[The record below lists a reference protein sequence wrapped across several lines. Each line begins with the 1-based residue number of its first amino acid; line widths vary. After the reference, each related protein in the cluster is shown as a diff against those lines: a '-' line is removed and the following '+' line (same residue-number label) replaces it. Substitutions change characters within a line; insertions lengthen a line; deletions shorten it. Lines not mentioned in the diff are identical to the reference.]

1 MIESISKIEKTDILL
16 ALALAFEEKSNGGS
30 AKNAF
35 ALTEKFFSA
44 ISAEDAEMIKAR
56 AGYFDRLPAEKQK
69 IWQKIRLDKIRRRGL
84 SERLDA
90 NVHPHQIAEILNLE
104 PRAVQLL
111 VLKNLPAALSRKIA
125 GNLKTNL
132 SETEFLSDQ
141 TGLNNPINDEIVAL
155 IRRKFVS
162 NFVALEDVFEPAETD
177 KIPVQKLNDLIHH
190 LGIRE
195 TAIACRGINS
205 KETLAA
211 FLNRFDEE
219 NAKEI
224 AKNITELERVKPV
237 WVERADRLVRKSLE
251 NQFQPETLLRSL
263 GFRLLAMA
271 FVRRDATAKKYTAQ
285 KMTPFEAKNWLA
297 LVAESDREYAT
308 ASEDER
314 HILDRRK
321 RIIERLA
328 AKFV

>member
-1 MIESISKIEKTDILL
+1 MVESISKTEKSDILL
-16 ALALAFEEKSNGGS
+16 ALALALEEKQNGAG
-30 AKNAF
+30 ARDAF
-35 ALTEKFFSA
+35 ALTEKYFSA
-44 ISAEDAEMIKAR
+44 LSAEDGEIIKAR
-56 AGYFDRLPAEKQK
+56 AEYFDRLPPEKRE
-69 IWQKIRLDKIRRRGL
+69 IWLKIRLDKIRRRGL

-90 NVHPHQIAEILNLE
+90 NVHPQQIAEILKLE
-104 PRAVQLL
+104 PPAIRLL
-111 VLKNLPAALSRKIA
+111 VLKNLPAALSRKISE
-125 GNLKTNL
+125 NLKTKISESDFSNNQTNL
-132 SETEFLSDQ
+132 DRQ
-141 TGLNNPINDEIVAL
+141 IKDEIVAL

-162 NFVALEDVFEPAETD
+162 NFAALEDIFEPAETD
-177 KIPVQKLNDLIHH
+177 KIPVQKLNDFIHH

-237 WVERADRLVRKSLE
+237 WVERADRLLRKNLE
-251 NQFQPETLLRSL
+251 NQFQPEMLLRSL
-263 GFRLLAMA
+263 GYKILSLAY
-271 FVRRDATAKKYTAQ
+271 VRRDVTAKKYTAQ
-285 KMTPFEAKNWLA
+285 KMTPFDAENWLA
-297 LVAESDREYAT
+297 LVAESEREYET
-308 ASEDER
+308 TSDEER
-314 HILDRRK
+314 HILERRK